1 MREANK
7 KQHSFICKG
16 LDIMAGFASIV
27 VSGLDRLEAN
37 LIREFD
43 KFEAQAREAVR
54 EEAFELKEES
64 QFEVPVMSGALQ
76 ASAYVREAQSG
87 NKMVA
92 YIIGYGGA
100 DAKTGARGYSTSNY
114 ALAVHEKLFAQ
125 HVNGKA
131 KYLEDPLNRRAARF
145 EGSLARRLQGIW

>member
-1 MREANK
+1 MGA
-7 KQHSFICKG
+7 S
-16 LDIMAGFASIV
+16 ASIV
-27 VSGLDRLEAN
+27 ISGIDRLEAN
-37 LIREFD
+37 LIREFN
-43 KFEAQAREAVR
+43 KFEARAREAVR
-54 EEAFELKEES
+54 EEAYELKEES

-76 ASAYVREAQSG
+76 ESAYVREAKSSD
-87 NKMVA
+87 KMVG
-92 YIIGYGGA
+92 YIVGYGGSN
-100 DAKTGARGYSTSNY
+100 AKTGARGYSTSNY